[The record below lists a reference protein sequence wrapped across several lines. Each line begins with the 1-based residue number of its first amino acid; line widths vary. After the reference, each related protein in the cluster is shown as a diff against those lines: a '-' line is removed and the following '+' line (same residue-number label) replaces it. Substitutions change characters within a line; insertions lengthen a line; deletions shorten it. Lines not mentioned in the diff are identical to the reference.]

1 MRWQDYSNIGT
12 RGLPACRTPAD
23 EVFRVFSLQVFFS
36 KNPVMYL
43 NTQLKQWLCQFCPYL
58 IEWWLCEFEQLL
70 CSLQTCLKCN
80 MLESCTFPYGLGNE
94 IALCVLNLCWHRQ
107 LCLLCVYTSENPS
120 SPSFILSVLA
130 QTHIWKKHSGV
141 FQLVTKHLAS
151 SSYDIWGGQIWFP
164 KAGKPRKSHAFKSLF
179 IPGYLWFVMSC
190 IYQQQ
195 WLMLW

>member
-23 EVFRVFSLQVFFS
+23 KVFRDFLFQKPSDVLEYTIL
-36 KNPVMYL
+36 PL
-43 NTQLKQWLCQFCPYL
+43 LKL
-58 IEWWLCEFEQLL
+58 WLCEFEQLL

-80 MLESCTFPYGLGNE
+80 MLESCTFPYGVGNE
-94 IALCVLNLCWHRQ
+94 IALCVLNLRWHRQ

-190 IYQQQ
+190 IYQKQ